1 MYKKFDYEI
10 CTDSLKDFCIPVY
23 TFVCHVFRRTLEHH
37 SKFIKFFPIELPP
50 QTFFPIHF
58 ELFNLFSHKITG
70 RSQCSYPGDPA
81 NGFVAPLKF
90 FYDPGDFLTV
100 QCRPGFI
107 EQGINGQPPER
118 PKCLPDGNWSA
129 QVPQCKSYEEV

>member
-1 MYKKFDYEI
+1 M
-10 CTDSLKDFCIPVY
+10 
-23 TFVCHVFRRTLEHH
+23 
-37 SKFIKFFPIELPP
+37 FF
-50 QTFFPIHF
+50 
-58 ELFNLFSHKITG
+58 SCRITG

-107 EQGINGQPPER
+107 EQGVNGQPPER
-118 PKCLPDGNWSA
+118 PKCLPEGNWSA